1 MMSDWMSWL
10 EQLGGVDR
18 LMTLMRASF
27 ILLVGFLVARVIR
40 SLVGRLLQKHASNHH
55 LTLWR
60 RGAYYLVLGLFVI
73 SALRELG
80 FNLGVLVGA
89 AGIVSVA
96 VGFAS
101 QTSASNLISGLFLLA
116 EKPFQI
122 GDVIKVGDTTGEVL
136 TIDLLSVKLRTY
148 DNLYVRIPN
157 ESLIKS
163 QVTTLTRFPIRR
175 IDLPIGIA
183 YKEDISRVRDI
194 LNEVADKNR
203 LCLEEPKPVFI
214 FKGYGESSLDIQF
227 SVWVKRENLL
237 ELRNSIYEE
246 IKVAFDAASVEIP
259 FPHRTLYTGSVTEPF
274 PFKVVNDRDKP
285 DQSDHS

>member
-1 MMSDWMSWL
+1 MSDWANWL

-18 LMTLMRASF
+18 LMTLARSVF
-27 ILLVGFLVARVIR
+27 ILLVGFIVARVVR
-40 SLVGRLLQKHASNHH
+40 SVIGRLLQKHASNHH

-163 QVTTLTRFPIRR
+163 QVTTL
-175 IDLPIGIA
+175 A
-183 YKEDISRVRDI
+183 
-194 LNEVADKNR
+194 
-203 LCLEEPKPVFI
+203 
-214 FKGYGESSLDIQF
+214 F
-227 SVWVKRENLL
+227 S
-237 ELRNSIYEE
+237 Y
-246 IKVAFDAASVEIP
+246 P
-259 FPHRTLYTGSVTEPF
+259 PH
-274 PFKVVNDRDKP
+274 
-285 DQSDHS
+285 

>member
-1 MMSDWMSWL
+1 MSDWVNWL

-18 LMTLMRASF
+18 LMTLARSAF
-27 ILLVGFLVARVIR
+27 ILLVGFIVARLVR
-40 SLVGRLLQKHASNHH
+40 SVVGRLLQKHASNHH

-60 RGAYYLVLGLFVI
+60 RGAYYLVLGLFII

-246 IKVAFDAASVEIP
+246 IKVAFDAAGVEIP
-259 FPHRTLYTGSVTEPF
+259 FPHRTIYTGSETEPF
-274 PFKVVNDRDKP
+274 PFKVVDDVEPPTGDKQ
-285 DQSDHS
+285 D